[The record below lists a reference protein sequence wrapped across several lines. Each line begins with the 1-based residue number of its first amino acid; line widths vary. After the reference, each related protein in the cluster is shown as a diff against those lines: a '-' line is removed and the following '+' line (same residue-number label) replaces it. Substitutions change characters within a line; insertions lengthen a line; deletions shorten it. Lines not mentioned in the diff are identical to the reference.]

1 MDLDIHHIAEMLSLI
16 MTIPTV
22 LLAAAV
28 VYLWLPAARA
38 ALEADSR
45 DAHQWFIL
53 GVVGGFIGS
62 AVDNLYWFMP
72 WTASF
77 MGETAIFSNL
87 TESGVYFNVFFR
99 QGLGI
104 FAAYCHI
111 KAAEM
116 SSLKNVKLI
125 NRLLVASYFVGISYV
140 LIISMASL

>member
-1 MDLDIHHIAEMLSLI
+1 MNIHRIAEMISLI

-22 LLAAAV
+22 LLAISV

-38 ALEADSR
+38 ALKADSR

-53 GVVGGFIGS
+53 GVVGGFLGS
-62 AVDNLYWFMP
+62 AIDNLYWFMP

-77 MGETAIFSNL
+77 MGESAIFSQL
-87 TESGVYFNVFFR
+87 TDSGVYFNVFFR

-116 SSLKNVKLI
+116 SSLKQCPNHQQA
-125 NRLLVASYFVGISYV
+125 NGCGILYRHQ
-140 LIISMASL
+140 LRPPRQHG

>member
-1 MDLDIHHIAEMLSLI
+1 MNIHQLAEMISLI

-38 ALEADSR
+38 ALKEDSR

-53 GVVGGFIGS
+53 GVVGGFLGS
-62 AVDNLYWFMP
+62 AIDNSYWFMP

-77 MGETAIFSNL
+77 MGETAVFGQL
-87 TESGVYFNVFFR
+87 TDFGVYFNVFFR

-116 SSLKNVKLI
+116 SSLKNVMLI
-125 NRLLVASYFVGISYV
+125 NRLLVAS
-140 LIISMASL
+140 

>member
-1 MDLDIHHIAEMLSLI
+1 

-38 ALEADSR
+38 ALKSDSR

-62 AVDNLYWFMP
+62 AIDNLYWFMP

-77 MGETAIFSNL
+77 IGETAIFSQL
-87 TESGVYFNVFFR
+87 TEFGVYFNVFFR

-104 FAAYCHI
+104 FAAFCHI

-116 SSLKNVKLI
+116 SSLRNVQII
-125 NRLLVASYFVGISYV
+125 NRLLVTSYFVGISYV
-140 LIISMASL
+140 LLVSMASL

>member
-1 MDLDIHHIAEMLSLI
+1 MNIHRIAEMISLI

-22 LLAAAV
+22 LLAISV

-38 ALEADSR
+38 ALKADSR

-53 GVVGGFIGS
+53 GVVGGFLGS
-62 AVDNLYWFMP
+62 AIDNLYWFMP

-77 MGETAIFSNL
+77 MGETAIFSQL
-87 TESGVYFNVFFR
+87 TDFGVYFNVFFR

-116 SSLKNVKLI
+116 SSIKQVQII
-125 NRLLVASYFVGISYV
+125 NRLMVAAYFIGISYV
-140 LIISMASL
+140 LLVSMASL

>member
-1 MDLDIHHIAEMLSLI
+1 MNIHQLAEMISLI

-38 ALEADSR
+38 ALKEDSR

-53 GVVGGFIGS
+53 GVVGGFLGS
-62 AVDNLYWFMP
+62 AIDNSYWFMP

-77 MGETAIFSNL
+77 MGETAVFGQL
-87 TESGVYFNVFFR
+87 TDFGVYFNVFFR

-116 SSLKNVKLI
+116 SSLKNVMLI

>member
-1 MDLDIHHIAEMLSLI
+1 MNIHQLAEMISLI

-38 ALEADSR
+38 ALKEDSR

-53 GVVGGFIGS
+53 GVVGGFLGS
-62 AVDNLYWFMP
+62 AIDNSYWFMP

-77 MGETAIFSNL
+77 MGETEIFGQL
-87 TESGVYFNVFFR
+87 TDFGVYFNVFFR

-116 SSLKNVKLI
+116 SSLKNVMLI

>member
-1 MDLDIHHIAEMLSLI
+1 MNIHRIAEMISLI

-22 LLAAAV
+22 LLAISV

-38 ALEADSR
+38 ALKADSR

-53 GVVGGFIGS
+53 GVVGGFLGS
-62 AVDNLYWFMP
+62 AIDNLYWFMP

-77 MGETAIFSNL
+77 MGESAIFSQL
-87 TESGVYFNVFFR
+87 TDFGVYFNVFFR

-104 FAAYCHI
+104 FAAFCHI

-125 NRLLVASYFVGISYV
+125 NRLLVASYFIGISYV

>member
-1 MDLDIHHIAEMLSLI
+1 MNIHQLAEMISLI

-38 ALEADSR
+38 ALKEDSR

-62 AVDNLYWFMP
+62 AIDNSYWFMP

-77 MGETAIFSNL
+77 MGETAIFGQL
-87 TESGVYFNVFFR
+87 TEFGVYFNVFFR

-104 FAAYCHI
+104 FAAFCHI

-116 SSLKNVKLI
+116 SSIKQVQII
-125 NRLLVASYFVGISYV
+125 NRLMVAAYFVGISYV
-140 LIISMASL
+140 LLVSMAGI

>member
-1 MDLDIHHIAEMLSLI
+1 VDLDIHHIAEMLSLI

-38 ALEADSR
+38 ALEVDSR

-116 SSLKNVKLI
+116 SSLKNVMII

>member
-1 MDLDIHHIAEMLSLI
+1 MTIHRIAEMISLI

-22 LLAAAV
+22 LLAVSV

-38 ALEADSR
+38 ALKADSR

-77 MGETAIFSNL
+77 MGESAIFAKL
-87 TESGVYFNVFFR
+87 TEFGVYFNVFFR

-116 SSLKNVKLI
+116 SSIKQVQII
-125 NRLLVASYFVGISYV
+125 NRLMVASYFIGISYV
-140 LIISMASL
+140 LLISMASL

>member
-1 MDLDIHHIAEMLSLI
+1 

-22 LLAAAV
+22 MLAAAV

-38 ALEADSR
+38 ALKSDSR

-62 AVDNLYWFMP
+62 AIDNLYWFMP

-77 MGETAIFSNL
+77 IGETAIFSQL
-87 TESGVYFNVFFR
+87 TEFGVYFNVFFR

-104 FAAYCHI
+104 FAAFCHI

-116 SSLKNVKLI
+116 SSLRNVQII

-140 LIISMASL
+140 LLVSMASL

>member
-1 MDLDIHHIAEMLSLI
+1 MNIHRIAEMISLI

-22 LLAAAV
+22 LLAISV

-38 ALEADSR
+38 ALKADSR

-53 GVVGGFIGS
+53 GVVGGFLGS
-62 AVDNLYWFMP
+62 AIDNLYWFMP

-77 MGETAIFSNL
+77 IGESAIFSQL
-87 TESGVYFNVFFR
+87 TDSGVYFNVFFR

-116 SSLKNVKLI
+116 SSIKQVQVI
-125 NRLLVASYFVGISYV
+125 NRLMVAAYFIGISYV
-140 LIISMASL
+140 LLVSMASL

>member
-1 MDLDIHHIAEMLSLI
+1 

-22 LLAAAV
+22 MLAAAV

-38 ALEADSR
+38 ALKSDSR

-62 AVDNLYWFMP
+62 AIDNLYWFMP

-77 MGETAIFSNL
+77 VGETAIFSQL
-87 TESGVYFNVFFR
+87 TEFGVYFNVFFR

-104 FAAYCHI
+104 FAAFCHI

-116 SSLKNVKLI
+116 SSLRNVQII

-140 LIISMASL
+140 LLVSMASL

>member
-1 MDLDIHHIAEMLSLI
+1 MNIHRIAEMISLI

-22 LLAAAV
+22 LLAISV

-38 ALEADSR
+38 ALKADSR

-53 GVVGGFIGS
+53 GVVGGFLGS
-62 AVDNLYWFMP
+62 AIDNLYWFMP

-77 MGETAIFSNL
+77 MGESAIFSQL
-87 TESGVYFNVFFR
+87 TDFGVYFNVFFR

-116 SSLKNVKLI
+116 SSIKQVQII
-125 NRLLVASYFVGISYV
+125 NRLMVAAYFIGISYV
-140 LIISMASL
+140 LLVSMASL

>member
-1 MDLDIHHIAEMLSLI
+1 VDLDIHHIAEMLSLI

-116 SSLKNVKLI
+116 SSLKNVMII

>member
-1 MDLDIHHIAEMLSLI
+1 MNIHRIAEMISLI

-22 LLAAAV
+22 LLAISV

-38 ALEADSR
+38 ALKADNR

-53 GVVGGFIGS
+53 GVVGGFLGAAI
-62 AVDNLYWFMP
+62 DNLYWFMP

-77 MGETAIFSNL
+77 MGETAIFSQL
-87 TESGVYFNVFFR
+87 TDFGVYFNVFFR

-116 SSLKNVKLI
+116 SSIKQVQII
-125 NRLLVASYFVGISYV
+125 NRLMVAAYFIGISYV
-140 LIISMASL
+140 LLVSMASL

>member
-1 MDLDIHHIAEMLSLI
+1 MNIHRIAEMISLI

-22 LLAAAV
+22 LLAVSV

-38 ALEADSR
+38 ALKADSR

-77 MGETAIFSNL
+77 MGEAAIFAKL
-87 TESGVYFNVFFR
+87 TDSGVYFNVFFR

-116 SSLKNVKLI
+116 SSIKQVQII
-125 NRLLVASYFVGISYV
+125 NRLMVASYFIGISYV
-140 LIISMASL
+140 LLISMASL

>member
-1 MDLDIHHIAEMLSLI
+1 MNIHRIAEMISLI

-22 LLAAAV
+22 LLAISV

-38 ALEADSR
+38 ALKADSR

-53 GVVGGFIGS
+53 GVVGGFLGS
-62 AVDNLYWFMP
+62 AIDNLYWFMP

-77 MGETAIFSNL
+77 MGESAIFSQL
-87 TESGVYFNVFFR
+87 TDSGVYFNVFFR

-116 SSLKNVKLI
+116 SSLKNVQII
-125 NRLLVASYFVGISYV
+125 NRLMVAAYFIGISYV
-140 LIISMASL
+140 LLVSMASL

>member
-1 MDLDIHHIAEMLSLI
+1 MDLGIHHIAETLSLI

-38 ALEADSR
+38 ALKEDSR

-53 GVVGGFIGS
+53 GVVGGFLGS
-62 AVDNLYWFMP
+62 AIDNSYWFLP

-77 MGETAIFSNL
+77 MGESAIFSQL
-87 TESGVYFNVFFR
+87 TEFGVYFNVFFR

-116 SSLKNVKLI
+116 SSLKNVMII

>member
-1 MDLDIHHIAEMLSLI
+1 MNIHQLAEMISLI

-38 ALEADSR
+38 ALKEDSR

-53 GVVGGFIGS
+53 GVVGGFLGS
-62 AVDNLYWFMP
+62 AIDNSYWFMP

-77 MGETAIFSNL
+77 MGETEIFGQL
-87 TESGVYFNVFFR
+87 TDFGVYFNVFFR

-104 FAAYCHI
+104 FAAYCHS

-116 SSLKNVKLI
+116 SSLKNVMLI

>member
-1 MDLDIHHIAEMLSLI
+1 MNIHQLAEMISLI

-38 ALEADSR
+38 ALKEDSR

-53 GVVGGFIGS
+53 GVVGGFLGS
-62 AVDNLYWFMP
+62 AIDNSYWFMP

-77 MGETAIFSNL
+77 MGETEIFGQL
-87 TESGVYFNVFFR
+87 TDFGVYFNVFFR

-111 KAAEM
+111 RAAEM
-116 SSLKNVKLI
+116 SSLKNVMVI

>member
-1 MDLDIHHIAEMLSLI
+1 MNIHQLAEMISLI

-28 VYLWLPAARA
+28 VYLWLPAARS
-38 ALEADSR
+38 ALKEDSR

-62 AVDNLYWFMP
+62 AIDNSYWFMP

-77 MGETAIFSNL
+77 MGETAIFGQL
-87 TESGVYFNVFFR
+87 TEFGVYFNVFFR

-104 FAAYCHI
+104 FAAFCHI